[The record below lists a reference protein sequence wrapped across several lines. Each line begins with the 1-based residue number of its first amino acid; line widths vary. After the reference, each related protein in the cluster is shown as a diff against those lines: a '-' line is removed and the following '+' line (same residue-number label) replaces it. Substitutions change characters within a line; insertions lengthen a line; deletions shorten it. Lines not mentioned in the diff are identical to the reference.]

1 MSFEQGG
8 DQGGRGVGPRAVTEL
23 FIYEDQKMTEFK
35 LSERLYY
42 IIGFNYWHNTQVLDL
57 TLWPTMRMS
66 FSVRSPEN
74 GTSLVVQWLRLGA
87 PNAGG
92 TGSISGTGTL
102 HQRSLYRNLCTQ
114 FLVQCLK
121 TLLILELEQ
130 SFRKQSTALAIT
142 GKNWMVNK
150 ENKEYSKQK
159 KEHEQERSKH
169 EQTYLTI
176 QKSRLLRTME
186 QIPLLIN
193 NKKSG
198 NGYNIH
204 GYSKDEKANT
214 YIPIPVHS
222 SRKGHTWTH
231 SNPDDEVIVS
241 TVQTGP
247 TGVTQSRGSDIRILA
262 NFRESWL
269 QAPSHR
275 SGILVHRFSSENE
288 AQDEVSQSG
297 N

>member
-1 MSFEQGG
+1 MDICQ
-8 DQGGRGVGPRAVTEL
+8 
-23 FIYEDQKMTEFK
+23 EFK

-66 FSVRSPEN
+66 FSVRV
-74 GTSLVVQWLRLGA
+74 TSV
-87 PNAGG
+87 
-92 TGSISGTGTL
+92 
-102 HQRSLYRNLCTQ
+102 
-114 FLVQCLK
+114 
-121 TLLILELEQ
+121 ILENFNEET
-130 SFRKQSTALAIT
+130 SKAESVPDKTVS
-142 GKNWMVNK
+142 KNWMVNK